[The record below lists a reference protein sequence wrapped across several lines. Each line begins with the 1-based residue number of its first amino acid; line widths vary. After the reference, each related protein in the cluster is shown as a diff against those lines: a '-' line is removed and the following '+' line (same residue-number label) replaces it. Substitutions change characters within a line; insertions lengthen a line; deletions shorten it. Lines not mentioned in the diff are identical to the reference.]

1 MSLLQVLAETSY
13 CDDFNLIIDAVK
25 FILNVIRFGIPL
37 ILIVM
42 ISIDLFKAMTSG
54 DEKAQKDAQAKS
66 IKRVIYAVVIFLV
79 PTLVGLIIGLIPKI
93 FSDVDNSQTA
103 DFFKCWNDDTEDDT
117 EEETN

>member
-1 MSLLQVLAETSY
+1 MSLLQVLAKTSY

-54 DEKAQKDAQAKS
+54 DEKAQKDAQSKS
-66 IKRVIYAVVIFLV
+66 IKRVIYAVVVFLV
-79 PTLVGLIIGLIPKI
+79 PTLVDLIIGLIPKI
-93 FSDVDNSQTA
+93 FSDVDDSQTA
-103 DFFKCWNDDTEDDT
+103 DFFKCWDDTEDDT

>member
-54 DEKAQKDAQAKS
+54 DEKAQKDAQSKS
-66 IKRVIYAVVIFLV
+66 IKRVIYAVVVFLV
-79 PTLVGLIIGLIPKI
+79 PTLVDLIIGLIPEI
-93 FSDVDNSQTA
+93 FSDVDDSQTV
-103 DFFKCWNDDTEDDT
+103 DFFECWDDTEDDT